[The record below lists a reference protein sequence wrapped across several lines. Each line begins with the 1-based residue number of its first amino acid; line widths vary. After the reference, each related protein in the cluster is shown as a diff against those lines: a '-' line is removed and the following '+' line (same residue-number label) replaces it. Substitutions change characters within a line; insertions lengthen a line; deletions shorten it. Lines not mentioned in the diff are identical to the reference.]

1 MVICYSLIMNYRNH
15 YDRLIERARDRVVDG
30 YSERHHIVPRC
41 MGGGDEPENLVRL
54 TPEEHFVAHQLLVKI
69 YPEKR
74 TLVIAVLRMSHAEH
88 YRGNKV
94 FGWLRRKHAEVIG
107 EVVGDYWRGRK
118 RKPFSDEHRK
128 KIAEA
133 QAGKKRG
140 PHSEE
145 HKRRLSDAH
154 RGKRLTAEHKQ
165 KLAKAKLGVKRGSY
179 KPMECPHC
187 GKSGSG
193 GSMLRWHFDK
203 CKVLNG

>member
-1 MVICYSLIMNYRNH
+1 VICYSLIMNYRNH